1 MPSNDKKSILELTLG
16 QLFPKTLTDTSCVY
30 IFKEKEVSVALE
42 ICTQYMESTIDS
54 IVVTDDLDKAI
65 GIIGGYDLLDYIRQN
80 PTRESQYLTK
90 VNEIMFQTIPQFE
103 KDTKL
108 KHLIE
113 FWERSRRA
121 FAVVLGPNGKYS
133 PVSARKMLELGKKIH
148 TDLHISSFSKKNI
161 VTFKIDDSLGK
172 VLDLMFENNT
182 RKLVLENTNLFT
194 CDRLILGEISKILKF
209 QQNFE
214 YFLDLPIKNFRLE
227 YIWKAQEDL
236 NINQICLIM
245 DRMDHP
251 YIMFKDMVI
260 TPWDFC
266 HLLASEDIR
275 EPFLEDNITCPH
287 CGNIVP

>member
-1 MPSNDKKSILELTLG
+1 MRSYGKKSIVELTLEE
-16 QLFPKTLTDTSCVY
+16 LFPKTLTDTPCVY
-30 IFKEKEVSVALE
+30 IDKEREVSVAIE
-42 ICTQYMESTIDS
+42 MCAQYIESTIDS
-54 IVVTDDLDKAI
+54 IVVKDELDKAI
-65 GIIGGYDLLDYIRQN
+65 GIVGGYDLLDYMRQN
-80 PTRESQYLTK
+80 PTRELQYLTK
-90 VNEIMFQTIPQFE
+90 VRKIMFRTIPEFE

-113 FWERSRRA
+113 FWERLRRA
-121 FAVVLGPNGKYS
+121 FAVVLGPNGTYS
-133 PVSARKMLELGKKIH
+133 SISARKILEIGKKIH
-148 TDLHISSFSKKNI
+148 ADLHISSFSKKNI

-172 VLDLMFENNT
+172 ILDLMFENNT
-182 RKLVLENTNLFT
+182 RKLVLENTNLFI
-194 CDRLILGEISKILKF
+194 CDRLILGELSRILKY

-236 NINQICLIM
+236 NINQICSIM

-266 HLLASEDIR
+266 DLLASKDIR

-287 CGNIVP
+287 CGNIMS